1 MKAFLKFIGFIAIWC
16 MVYYI
21 LGRLFNWGLD
31 LLGNALNLDTIIGK
45 LILVS
50 VCSSVLWTIL
60 FYPTMIISAFF
71 LDRKTYATIAL
82 VLMLLFNLF
91 CLLYFYQL
99 GWVMIVVWIVHAFS
113 TIFPIWIIRCQLAT
127 QEEQDKAERDQAY
140 RDSIKN
146 EILREINNG
155 KG

>member
-1 MKAFLKFIGFIAIWC
+1 MKSFLKFIGFIAIWC
-16 MVYYI
+16 IVYAI
-21 LGRLFNWGLD
+21 LGRLFNWGID

-45 LILVS
+45 LILVI

-60 FYPTMIISAFF
+60 FYPTTIISSFF

-113 TIFPIWIIRCQLAT
+113 TIFPIWIIRYQLAT

-146 EILREINNG
+146 EILREINDG
-155 KG
+155 KS